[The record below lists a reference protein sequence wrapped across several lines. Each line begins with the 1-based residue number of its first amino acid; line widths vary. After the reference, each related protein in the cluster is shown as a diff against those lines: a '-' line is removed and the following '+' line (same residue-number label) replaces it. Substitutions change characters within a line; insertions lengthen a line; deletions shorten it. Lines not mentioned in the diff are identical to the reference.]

1 MKRTILVGAVLMLA
15 LLIGM
20 PGLYA
25 QQQDTPPQGEQ
36 GWYCPWMGQ
45 GGPMH
50 RGMGRGL
57 GRGMRCRLMGGSGM
71 SLNKGQP
78 VTKDQAKQLLEDY
91 VGSANN
97 PNLKLGE
104 ITEKGD
110 VFEATIV
117 TKEGSLVEKI
127 QVDKNSGWFRNVS

>member
-25 QQQDTPPQGEQ
+25 QQQNTPPQGGQ

-50 RGMGRGL
+50 RGMGRGM
-57 GRGMRCRLMGGSGM
+57 GQGMRCRMMGGGGM

-117 TKEGSLVEKI
+117 TKDGSLVEKI